1 MSPQKYAMALAATVL
16 TVSAIPM
23 TALAGE
29 VSLDGEASVKYA
41 PDSARLQFTA
51 NAEHNLPEKASEQLT
66 ETMAQ
71 WRKAVRSLRDRLED
85 YSDANVN
92 LYTRTLP
99 VQERGQKPERVAVAS
114 QTVSFSI
121 NDLELLNPLLE
132 QAQKIGLQYHLGEH
146 QFFHSDE
153 ENLQRQALAGAIED
167 ARSRCAFVAQ
177 QLDKACGE
185 IVTININGGHRPVP
199 MMMAEARASSDT
211 VSSVGPREI
220 RASVSAT
227 FKLD

>member
-1 MSPQKYAMALAATVL
+1 MTPQNYAMVLAATVL
-16 TVSAIPM
+16 AASALPM

-29 VSLDGEASVKYA
+29 VSLSGEGSVKYV

-66 ETMAQ
+66 ATMTQ
-71 WRKAVRSLRDRLED
+71 WRKAIQGMRDRLND
-85 YSDANVN
+85 YSDANVT

-99 VQERGQKPERVAVAS
+99 VQERGQQPERLAVAS
-114 QTVSFSI
+114 QTVSFAI

-132 QAQKIGLQYHLGEH
+132 QAQKIGLQYHLSDH

-153 ENLQRQALAGAIED
+153 ETLQRQALAGAIDD

-177 QLDKACGE
+177 QLDKTCGE
-185 IVTININGGHRPVP
+185 VITINVNGGHRPVP

-211 VSSVGPREI
+211 VSNIGPREI
-220 RASVSAT
+220 QASVNAT
-227 FKLD
+227 FTLD